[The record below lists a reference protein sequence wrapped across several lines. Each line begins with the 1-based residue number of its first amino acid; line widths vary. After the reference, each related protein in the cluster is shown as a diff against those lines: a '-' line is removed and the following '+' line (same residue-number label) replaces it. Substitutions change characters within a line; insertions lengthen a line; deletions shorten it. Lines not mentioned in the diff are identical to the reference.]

1 MGGVDNILDIA
12 TSSHICDIFIMN
24 WTVEYL
30 KETVR
35 NEFLALPPD
44 MLAYMLKIVEIIEAY
59 GLERVGMP
67 YVRHLQEKLWEIRGR
82 GRDGIARSIYVTAT
96 GKRVVIV
103 RSFVKKTQQTPQ
115 EEIKLALRRAKEV
128 D

>member
-30 KETVR
+30 NETVR

-44 MLAYMLKIVEIIEAY
+44 MLASMLKIVEIIEAY

-67 YVRHLQEKLWEIRGR
+67 YVRHYRRNYGK
-82 GRDGIARSIYVTAT
+82 YVDAAGTALL
-96 GKRVVIV
+96 GA
-103 RSFVKKTQQTPQ
+103 FM
-115 EEIKLALRRAKEV
+115 
-128 D
+128 